1 MRKKFTDSTSNL
13 VDEGFETSTEN
24 AEEAVHTAEDLQ
36 TVSDEGF
43 IGNSE
48 EFSDPVSSII
58 DDTVDEIPIIDETD
72 FGGDTLYVQEGV
84 YINLETGI
92 ATVEDEV
99 FDGLVD
105 EKGYYLYDTGSVDK
119 EGKKVVRKLKTRRY
133 RRKKKRTFDIG
144 ILREE
149 NFGELLPL
157 IKDENITDINW
168 NGFQLWVD
176 DIYKGRYLSEIKI
189 SKEFVDTF
197 SVRVSNVVSR
207 TFNKYTPSLEAETED
222 LRVTVV
228 HESVS
233 HTGRAISIRK
243 TPAIKRIDFFKSIAD
258 GDYCTEEVANLMSNA
273 IKAKMNVIVCG
284 LPGVGKTELVKFLTN
299 YIFPQDRAIT
309 VEDTL
314 EIHYKDI
321 NPGKDCLELKI
332 SDQFSYTDAIK
343 ASLRLLPQWVLL
355 SEARS
360 TEVQYLI
367 ESVSTGTKC
376 ITTLHSDDVRKIPDR
391 VVNMI
396 GDIGRTDLVENSVYN
411 FFDVGILIDK
421 KVRNDGRIH
430 RWISQ
435 LCLFVREGK
444 ENRTVMLVD
453 DGKVLNNPL
462 PAEYEHKFKVAG
474 IDNPYAYTYIQH

>member
-43 IGNSE
+43 MGNSE

-157 IKDENITDINW
+157 IKDEN
-168 NGFQLWVD
+168 
-176 DIYKGRYLSEIKI
+176 KI
-189 SKEFVDTF
+189 
-197 SVRVSNVVSR
+197 
-207 TFNKYTPSLEAETED
+207 
-222 LRVTVV
+222 
-228 HESVS
+228 
-233 HTGRAISIRK
+233 GRAH
-243 TPAIKRIDFFKSIAD
+243 
-258 GDYCTEEVANLMSNA
+258 V
-273 IKAKMNVIVCG
+273 
-284 LPGVGKTELVKFLTN
+284 
-299 YIFPQDRAIT
+299 
-309 VEDTL
+309 
-314 EIHYKDI
+314 
-321 NPGKDCLELKI
+321 
-332 SDQFSYTDAIK
+332 
-343 ASLRLLPQWVLL
+343 
-355 SEARS
+355 
-360 TEVQYLI
+360 
-367 ESVSTGTKC
+367 
-376 ITTLHSDDVRKIPDR
+376 
-391 VVNMI
+391 
-396 GDIGRTDLVENSVYN
+396 
-411 FFDVGILIDK
+411 
-421 KVRNDGRIH
+421 
-430 RWISQ
+430 
-435 LCLFVREGK
+435 
-444 ENRTVMLVD
+444 
-453 DGKVLNNPL
+453 
-462 PAEYEHKFKVAG
+462 
-474 IDNPYAYTYIQH
+474 